1 MVIRM
6 RLAGLTERP
15 LVLLWKVAPAAGL
28 PISSVAVAARLLLVD
43 PLSGS

>member
-1 MVIRM
+1 M

-28 PISSVAVAARLLLVD
+28 AAGSLAVAARLLPEEEV
-43 PLSGS
+43 SGS